1 MTHNKSMVMRR
12 KEGKSYGTK
21 QMIEGSFQPGNVA
34 LIIED
39 VITGGASILETAIVS
54 VYIYIFFVYKSLK
67 SLQL

>member
-1 MTHNKSMVMRR
+1 MVMRR

-54 VYIYIFFVYKSLK
+54 ISFSLFRI
-67 SLQL
+67 QVVEVVTIVG